1 MVILSQEFHGQG
13 IGPQPVGRRISQH
26 KAQWHM
32 IFMLPKH
39 LESILFHPEVY
50 TWWFRNDVPV
60 AGFTEFFAEANS
72 QMGEDSLYA
81 NAKPSVMH
89 TFF

>member
-1 MVILSQEFHGQG
+1 MVILSQEIYGQG
-13 IGPQPVGRRISQH
+13 IGPQPVGRRTSQH

-60 AGFTEFFAEANS
+60 AGFTSLNS
-72 QMGEDSLYA
+72 LPNQIPKWEKIRCTPMR
-81 NAKPSVMH
+81 NPV
-89 TFF
+89 